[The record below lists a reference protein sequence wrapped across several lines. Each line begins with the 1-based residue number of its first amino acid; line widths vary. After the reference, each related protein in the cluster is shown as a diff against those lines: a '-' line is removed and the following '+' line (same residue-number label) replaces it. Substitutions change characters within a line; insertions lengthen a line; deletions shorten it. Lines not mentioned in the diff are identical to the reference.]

1 MSRKQQFRLY
11 ITLFCTFLCRLF
23 TTTTLKCLI
32 SRLME
37 NVNKKRRNFIFL
49 LEPGYGPLEFNFK
62 RILLQSKWVEII
74 AIKNERTQIHFLQR
88 RSRCCCVAGSRTMH
102 YACFYSQKI
111 VGAVC
116 IRKKTIIRSLVKI
129 EGSCITGLTIDYS
142 HRGKT
147 HYLSSGTFNWCHRLL
162 AFARSRNLSPEISGQ
177 LSI

>member
-49 LEPGYGPLEFNFK
+49 LEPGCGPLEFNFK

-102 YACFYSQKI
+102 YACFQSENSRSCLYSKENHNKVACQN
-111 VGAVC
+111 
-116 IRKKTIIRSLVKI
+116 RRFMHNRF
-129 EGSCITGLTIDYS
+129 D
-142 HRGKT
+142 
-147 HYLSSGTFNWCHRLL
+147 N
-162 AFARSRNLSPEISGQ
+162 
-177 LSI
+177 

>member
-1 MSRKQQFRLY
+1 
-11 ITLFCTFLCRLF
+11 
-23 TTTTLKCLI
+23 
-32 SRLME
+32 
-37 NVNKKRRNFIFL
+37 
-49 LEPGYGPLEFNFK
+49 
-62 RILLQSKWVEII
+62 
-74 AIKNERTQIHFLQR
+74 
-88 RSRCCCVAGSRTMH
+88 MH

-162 AFARSRNLSPEISGQ
+162 AFARSRNLSPEISG
-177 LSI
+177 